1 MAYDL
6 YMYIWKQRCYELV
19 MLAQSLEGTG
29 WNIENK
35 IWRMKTVQ
43 MRGGA
48 HKEVSGG
55 TGSPH

>member
-1 MAYDL
+1 MICICIFGNKGA
-6 YMYIWKQRCYELV
+6 ELV

-29 WNIENK
+29 WNIKNK
-35 IWRMKTVQ
+35 IWRMKIAQ
-43 MRGGA
+43 MRVGA